1 MTGCESYVCA
11 KMRAAGDWGYYRVH
25 IVGDHLFVTSD
36 QSPSQYGV
44 AARVGTIISTSATK
58 SGGVRWKTRTDQK
71 DLAGA
76 VERITDYLS
85 GETDR
90 L

>member
-1 MTGCESYVCA
+1 MTEHESYVCM
-11 KMRAAGDWGYYRVH
+11 KTRAVGDWDYYRVH
-25 IVGDHLFVTSD
+25 IVGDHLIVTSD
-36 QSPSQYGV
+36 RGPSRYGV
-44 AARVGTIISTSATK
+44 AARIGTIISTSATK
-58 SGGVRWKTRTDQK
+58 SGGVRWQTRTDQK